1 MAEVICPENEMEV
14 IPPEVLLDKVM
25 EKKNRDCGCPRPAR
39 RGWTANMS

>member
-25 EKKNRDCGCPRPAR
+25 EKKEQGLRLSQACAAWGDGKY
-39 RGWTANMS
+39 